1 MRRQVALYIGGTQ
14 ADLNEASLVQLNFKA
29 EDYEKPTAV
38 RISYT
43 QQITLPGTP
52 TNTRIFG
59 NFVRSDRSGGTFDHL
74 ARTPF
79 QLMDDGGLTIESGYC
94 KLDKVTRRGA
104 DVTYSVTLYGG
115 LGGFLYSLMYG
126 GSGDKLTLGALDWT
140 TAGGSQELT
149 FTMGKDAVLDAW
161 TELMANVPGKWQ
173 SINFAPCY
181 NGIPSDFDAKK
192 VIIDVAKANTA
203 FGRPE
208 FSNHIN
214 GKYPYN
220 GYILGEMAK
229 EWDEWKMRDLRS
241 YLQRPVWSVR
251 SFFQALTRFASES
264 GYALKLDPAFFSN
277 TNPYYAKAWVTLPL
291 ISPANKSQAASVN
304 PSLSGGPLSGSGY
317 VTVDF
322 DDQPSDTKM
331 TAVVVLN
338 MTADGSAFTAPRP
351 SEAQMFHA
359 DIPNLEAEGYALFV
373 QAVAYDSNGDIV
385 GAGPAQFVRDTD
397 AHLYAGN
404 GILGNIVSGIYSTP
418 SGAASAFNYT
428 PILGAPIVDEAIKA
442 TFIQRPGEPDKYDL
456 SAPIS
461 LGIESYGAAEVRVHV
476 TTLWSYTSV
485 ESGGHGPEI
494 TRYRKK
500 DVDFYLF
507 DPDRN
512 FVKKATPLSF
522 TLDPS
527 SVFSLE
533 TSGLVRSGYEVTKA
547 DIFNGSASPG
557 EVLLDYCKTFGLFLV
572 IDKDDNSVSILR
584 RDTFFQGGN
593 VIEDLTD
600 RVDISSGMEVT
611 PTVAPSRFLAFAPE
625 VAGAFAEDY
634 KTAFGRSYG
643 SKTVDTGYSFD
654 ADTKTLTE
662 GNGLRGAVEA
672 LDETDNYNDPYLN
685 GDRYLNWQRAGYKLT
700 YGSSETESVEVDGFV
715 PGSVTDWGMAKY
727 LDVFPKLHAAD
738 KEGKGVDGDNVMLFI
753 DGKVSDFFPDFADQ
767 PYRLTDDA
775 AEMYVLNDGKPCW
788 LYQPGGSHSSDI
800 VDLPLFSRYIRDTY
814 YKAKLQMDYGT
825 PRAVYDR
832 LLTEIGAGSDIF
844 SQFWAAFL
852 ADRYARDT
860 RAVRVKVN
868 LSGLRVDGTMLR
880 RFYYFDGAVW
890 CLLAVEN
897 YGPQVDE
904 TTWCQFVKVQ
914 DVNAYG
920 VTAAEPLRLSIDKSA
935 ATIPGTGGSVQV
947 TITSNAEWEADNI
960 PAFVTLDVVQGGQAG
975 TETQTV
981 VTITAA
987 PNSGDELTGTLD
999 FYLTSDPS
1007 IRVSVQLT
1015 QPEVAVGPYTVIA
1028 DQCIGCGSC
1037 LPVCPVSAITLNG
1050 VASIDGLVCIG
1061 CGACPATC
1069 PTEAIVNS

>member
-14 ADLNEASLVQLNFKA
+14 ADLNETSLVQLNFKA

-149 FTMGKDAVLDAW
+149 FTMGKAAVLDAW

-173 SINFAPCY
+173 AINFAPCY

-192 VIIDVAKANTA
+192 VLIDVAKANTA

-208 FSNHIN
+208 FPNHIN
-214 GKYPYN
+214 SKYPYN

-229 EWDEWKMRDLRS
+229 EWDEWKMRDIRS

-251 SFFQALTRFASES
+251 AFFEGLTRFAGSS
-264 GYALKLDPAFFSN
+264 GYTMKLDPAFFDN

-304 PSLSGGPLSGSGY
+304 PSLSGGPLTGSGY

-331 TAVVVLN
+331 TAVILLN
-338 MTADGSAFTAPRP
+338 MTADGSAFVTPPAELQMYDFKSV
-351 SEAQMFHA
+351 SE
-359 DIPNLEAEGYALFV
+359 NEGCAFFI
-373 QAVAYDSNGDIV
+373 QAVAYDGNGDIV
-385 GAGPAQFVRDTD
+385 GAGPAQLVTDTAEHIGQAIGFFSSAPD
-397 AHLYAGN
+397 VAARFGY
-404 GILGNIVSGIYSTP
+404 TP
-418 SGAASAFNYT
+418 VGGAAFVNDIIRASFA
-428 PILGAPIVDEAIKA
+428 
-442 TFIQRPGEPDKYDL
+442 QRIGDPDTYDL
-456 SAPIS
+456 SQQLS
-461 LGIESYGAAEVRVHV
+461 VGIECYGAAEIRIHV
-476 TTLWSYTSV
+476 TTLWHYF
-485 ESGGHGPEI
+485 EREPNDGHGFSTTSI
-494 TRYRKK
+494 WQK
-500 DVDFYLF
+500 DVTFRLYDKGA
-507 DPDRN
+507 DINKPC
-512 FVKKATPLSF
+512 PLSF
-522 TLDPS
+522 ALDPS

-533 TSGLVRSGYEVTKA
+533 TSGLVRSGYQVTKA

-572 IDKDDNSVSILR
+572 IDKDDNSVSVLR

-600 RVDISSGMEVT
+600 RVDISSGLEVT
-611 PTVAPSRFLAFAPE
+611 PTVAPSRFLAFAPD
-625 VAGAFAEDY
+625 VAGAFADDY

-643 SKTVDTGYSFD
+643 SKTLDTGYSFD

-662 GNGLRGAVEA
+662 GNGLRGAVET

-700 YGSSETESVEVDGFV
+700 YGSSETESTEVDAFI
-715 PGSVTDWGMAKY
+715 PDSVTDWGMAKY
-727 LDVFPKLHAAD
+727 LDVFPKIHAAD
-738 KEGKGVDGDNVMLFI
+738 KEGKGVDGDNVLLFI

-814 YKAKLQMDYGT
+814 YKARLQMDYGT
-825 PRAVYDR
+825 PRALYDR

-844 SQFWAAFL
+844 SQFWASFL

-868 LSGLRVDGTMLR
+868 LSGMRVDGSMLR

-914 DVNAYG
+914 DVKAYG

-975 TETQTV
+975 SETQTV

-987 PNSGDELTGTLD
+987 PNSGDTLTGTLD
-999 FYLTSDPS
+999 FYLISDPS
-1007 IRVSVQLT
+1007 IRVNVQLT

-1028 DQCIGCGSC
+1028 GDCIGCGNC

-1050 VASIDGLVCIG
+1050 VASIDALACTG
-1061 CGACPATC
+1061 CGACAPNC
-1069 PTEAIVNS
+1069 PTGAIVNS